1 MKKNKKIILIC
12 EMALFVA
19 IGIVLDL
26 LQGLIGSFWPSGG
39 SIGIAII
46 ATLIFSYRHGL
57 YGLVCG
63 LITGLLT
70 MLNGIH
76 ISPFA
81 TNSFHIFLQLGL
93 DYFLSW
99 MVVGFAGLFARKVA
113 TSKYRIYFVIGSS
126 ILGGFLKF
134 ICHFLSGMIYWPSED
149 TTSQFIYSITYN
161 GSYMLPTIIIS
172 TIIMVLIAYKA
183 PIIIKNDKY
192 SN

>member
-70 MLNGIH
+70 MLNGIY

-134 ICHFLSGMIYWPSED
+134 LCHFLSGMIYWPSED
-149 TTSQFIYSITYN
+149 TTSQFIYSLTYN